1 MRDAEF
7 VDLKM
12 RRETL
17 LVIFEYLARSHDEWS
32 KTGKAP
38 DDYSDSTF
46 VLSRPDP
53 GERVALWR
61 LEGEIERT
69 LPDIFDP
76 EYKELITAEKKRL
89 SEELYES
96 GRQES

>member
-7 VDLKM
+7 VELKM
-12 RRETL
+12 RRATL

-32 KTGKAP
+32 KTGKVQE
-38 DDYSDSTF
+38 DYSDSTF

-61 LEGEIERT
+61 LEGEIARPYQICLT
-69 LPDIFDP
+69 RST
-76 EYKELITAEKKRL
+76 KN
-89 SEELYES
+89 
-96 GRQES
+96 